1 MWRRRRCE
9 AGLSLPAG
17 VHGLPAAGSR
27 AFGVPVRAQQQ
38 RNVGELGQVGA
49 QRDARCRGYTVGRRA
64 RQRVCNTRATSVEL
78 LMFIASI
85 YICICTGQSQY
96 LCELLCARAACGC
109 ARFEGGLTL
118 FAALLAS

>member
-85 YICICTGQSQY
+85 YICTYAPASHSTCVSCCAHAR
-96 LCELLCARAACGC
+96 LAVARALRGV
-109 ARFEGGLTL
+109 
-118 FAALLAS
+118 